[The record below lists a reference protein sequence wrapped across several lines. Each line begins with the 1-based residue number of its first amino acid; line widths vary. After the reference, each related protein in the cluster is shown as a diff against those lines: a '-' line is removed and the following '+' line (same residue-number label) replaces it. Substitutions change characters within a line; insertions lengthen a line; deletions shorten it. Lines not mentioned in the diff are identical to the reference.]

1 MGQVGKNSVSS
12 LDIQACLNSLLEKG
26 VKYRTLQMG
35 MDADRIFLELLD
47 PDRFYAVW
55 DNCLWTDFTF

>member
-35 MDADRIFLELLD
+35 MDADRILFG
-47 PDRFYAVW
+47 
-55 DNCLWTDFTF
+55 TFRP